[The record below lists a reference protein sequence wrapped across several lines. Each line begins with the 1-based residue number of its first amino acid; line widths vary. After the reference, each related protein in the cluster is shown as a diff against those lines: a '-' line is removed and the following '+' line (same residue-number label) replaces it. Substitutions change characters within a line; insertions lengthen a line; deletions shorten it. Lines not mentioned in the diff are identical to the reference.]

1 MNQTVSTYQQIAKGF
16 AQLLERELGEELT
29 SVVLYGSVARGD
41 ASQDSDIDLL
51 IVVNATSR
59 EEKKAIKKR
68 VLDLCIDFETSGP
81 LAALFEQ
88 GQWTNIEYQIYT
100 REEALRTHLFYLD
113 MTQDAVLLFDQEGFF
128 AAKLDRV
135 RQRMEELGTRREY
148 FEDGCW
154 YWILKADMKP
164 GEEIEL

>member
-1 MNQTVSTYQQIAKGF
+1 
-16 AQLLERELGEELT
+16 
-29 SVVLYGSVARGD
+29 
-41 ASQDSDIDLL
+41 
-51 IVVNATSR
+51 
-59 EEKKAIKKR
+59 
-68 VLDLCIDFETSGP
+68 
-81 LAALFEQ
+81 
-88 GQWTNIEYQIYT
+88 
-100 REEALRTHLFYLD
+100 

-128 AAKLDRV
+128 AAKLDQV